1 MFETKSDQ
9 DTNTNTITSS
19 SRSGSAESSRGS
31 SASEGYVL
39 SIASKNS
46 MAPQEAPILSTTD
59 TAWPSA
65 LEMSRKQSQY
75 NLDQH
80 HQHHPLE
87 IQKSFLPIEILGSQ
101 IGDSVSSRL
110 PPQEFSK
117 LVSTLETCKH

>member
-1 MFETKSDQ
+1 
-9 DTNTNTITSS
+9 
-19 SRSGSAESSRGS
+19 
-31 SASEGYVL
+31 
-39 SIASKNS
+39 

-65 LEMSRKQSQY
+65 PEMSWKQNQY
-75 NLDQH
+75 SVDQ
-80 HQHHPLE
+80 QQQQLE

>member
-19 SRSGSAESSRGS
+19 SRSRSAESSRDS
-31 SASEGYVL
+31 SVSDGYVL

-65 LEMSRKQSQY
+65 PEMSWKQNQY
-75 NLDQH
+75 SVDQ
-80 HQHHPLE
+80 QQQQLE